1 MDKDKID
8 SVWRIRTPFG
18 EGWLG
23 EKEGALCAFRLGEPP
38 IGVPEQTSDLLQQTS
53 EWLHGYF
60 SGSRE
65 PFLLPLRLNGTPFR
79 EKVWRALCEIPYGET
94 RSYAWLAQRAGSPRA
109 CRAAGDACRRN
120 PIWIVVPCHR
130 IVGTNGD
137 LTGYAGGLAMKEA
150 LLLLERGNS

>member
-23 EKEGALCAFRLGEPP
+23 EKEGALCALRLGEPP
-38 IGVPEQTSDLLQQTS
+38 AGAPEQTSDLIQQTS

-65 PFLLPLRLNGTPFR
+65 PFLPPLRLNGTPFQ

-130 IVGTNGD
+130 IVGMNGA